1 MSIYDKNFD
10 VDFISA
16 VNNIFEADDNEP
28 DSIDNIETD
37 DTSTDSNTNNIEIAP
52 PPEGS
57 EVKNSDSFIENKVV
71 NSYIDND
78 PAVHNLVQIISEDM
92 MDQDKLKGYVEVFFT
107 RIGLNDVDSEKFKIL
122 SSEIW
127 NKLEEL
133 TEVDPKASLAEFTSW
148 AHDKIGQ
155 YNR

>member
-1 MSIYDKNFD
+1 MDYKKIHDK
-10 VDFISA
+10 I
-16 VNNIFEADDNEP
+16 
-28 DSIDNIETD
+28 IERARTR
-37 DTSTDSNTNNIEIAP
+37 
-52 PPEGS
+52 
-57 EVKNSDSFIENKVV
+57 
-71 NSYIDND
+71 
-78 PAVHNLVQIISEDM
+78 
-92 MDQDKLKGYVEVFFT
+92 KLKGYVEVFFT

>member
-1 MSIYDKNFD
+1 MSIYHSNFD
-10 VDFISA
+10 NDFINV
-16 VNNIFEADDNEP
+16 VNSIFEADDVEKTEAPELSNEP
-28 DSIDNIETD
+28 VD
-37 DTSTDSNTNNIEIAP
+37 DEPVNNNIEISP
-52 PPEGS
+52 PPEES
-57 EVKNSDSFIENKVV
+57 IIKNSDTFIENKVL

-78 PAVHNLVQIISEDM
+78 PAIHNLIQIMTSDM
-92 MDQDKLKGYVEVFFT
+92 LDQDKIKSYVEVFFT
-107 RIGLNDVDSEKFKIL
+107 KLGINDVEPSKFGTL

-148 AHDKIGQ
+148 AHEKIGQ